1 MRKSLLSGFLACSVF
16 AISFCTHAQNKT
28 VVFKGAL
35 IYTVAGSPI
44 DKGVLIIKDGKIIAV
59 GDASTS
65 IPSDAQVIDATNKVI
80 IPGIVDTHSH
90 IGSPAGGDN
99 SNALNPEVRVLD
111 AVNPESSSF
120 KKALAGG
127 ITTANIMPG
136 SGHLM
141 SGQTIYVK
149 LRDTN
154 TIEGLL
160 EVNEKGVF
168 GGMKMA
174 NGTNSMRGTNG
185 FPGTRAK
192 SAAMDRELYLKAVEY
207 KKKIDSAKGNASK
220 MPERDLRMEAMVEV
234 LEGKRIVH
242 FHTHKMNDILTV
254 LRLQKEFGFRVVL
267 HHVSEAWKVVNEIAK
282 AGVPCSV
289 INIDAP
295 GGKLEAMN
303 CSPKTAGI
311 LAKAGVL
318 VAIHTDD
325 PITDSRFL
333 MRSAAISVREGMS
346 RQKALEALTIA
357 GAKML
362 DLGSKVGSLEK
373 GKDAD
378 FVILSGDPFS
388 VYTHVEQTW
397 VEGKKRFDRSDPTD
411 RKFAVGGYKVYTP
424 EGADDDDDGVRNSE
438 WNDGNR

>member
-1 MRKSLLSGFLACSVF
+1 MKKHLLAGVLVNLLLLLDLHG
-16 AISFCTHAQNKT
+16 HAQDRPIA
-28 VVFKGAL
+28 FKGAL
-35 IYTVAGSPI
+35 IYPVTGPAI
-44 DKGVLIIKDGKIIAV
+44 EKGILIVQKGRILAV
-59 GDASTS
+59 GDATTS
-65 IPSDAQVIDATNKVI
+65 IPSDAEVVDATGKVI

-90 IGSPAGGDN
+90 IGGPEGGDN

-111 AVNPESSSF
+111 AVNPSSNSF

-141 SGQTIYVK
+141 SGQTIYLKMRQSV
-149 LRDTN
+149 D
-154 TIEGLL
+154 IEGML
-160 EVNEKGVF
+160 EVNEKGVY

-192 SAAMDRELYLKAVEY
+192 SAAMDRELFVKAVEY
-207 KKKIDSAKGNASK
+207 KKKMDSAIAKKDSTK
-220 MPERDLRMEAMVEV
+220 MPERDLRMESLVEV
-234 LEGKRIVH
+234 LEGRRIVH
-242 FHTHKMNDILTV
+242 FHTHKLNDILTV
-254 LRLQKEFGFRVVL
+254 LRLKKKFGFRVVL
-267 HHVSEAWKVVNEIAK
+267 HHVSEAWKVIDAIAA
-282 AGVPCSV
+282 AGVPCSI

-303 CSPKTAGI
+303 FSPKNGA
-311 LAKAGVL
+311 LLEKAGVP

-333 MRSAAISVREGMS
+333 MRSAALSVREGMS

-357 GAKML
+357 GARML
-362 DLGSKVGSLEK
+362 DLGSRIGSLEK

-378 FVILSGDPFS
+378 FVILTGDPFS

-397 VEGKKRFDRSDPTD
+397 VEGLKRYDRSIPSDKT
-411 RKFAVGGYKVYTP
+411 FAVGGYKVYTP
-424 EGADDDDDGVRNSE
+424 EGAQEDDDKDYE
-438 WNDGNR
+438 WSDER

>member
-1 MRKSLLSGFLACSVF
+1 MFMRKSLLTGFF
-16 AISFCTHAQNKT
+16 ASCMMTVLFSHAQDKT
-28 VVFKGAL
+28 IAFKGAL
-35 IYTVAGSPI
+35 IYTASGNPI
-44 DKGVLIIKDGKIIAV
+44 NNGVLIVQNGKIIAV

-65 IPSDAQVIDATNKVI
+65 IPPDAQVIDATNKVI

-90 IGSPAGGDN
+90 IGGPAGGDN

-149 LRDTN
+149 LRDAN

-192 SAAMDRELYLKAVEY
+192 SAAMDRELYLKAIDY
-207 KKKIDSAKGNASK
+207 KKKIDSAKGVASK
-220 MPERDLRMEAMVEV
+220 MPERDLRMEALVEV
-234 LEGKRIVH
+234 LEGKRVVH

-254 LRLQKEFGFRVVL
+254 LRLQKEFGVRVVL
-267 HHVSEAWKVVNEIAK
+267 HHVSEGWKVVNEIAK
-282 AGVPCSV
+282 AGVPCSI

-303 CSPKTAGI
+303 CSPKTGGI
-311 LAKAGVL
+311 LEKA
-318 VAIHTDD
+318 
-325 PITDSRFL
+325 
-333 MRSAAISVREGMS
+333 
-346 RQKALEALTIA
+346 
-357 GAKML
+357 
-362 DLGSKVGSLEK
+362 
-373 GKDAD
+373 
-378 FVILSGDPFS
+378 
-388 VYTHVEQTW
+388 
-397 VEGKKRFDRSDPTD
+397 D
-411 RKFAVGGYKVYTP
+411 RK
-424 EGADDDDDGVRNSE
+424 
-438 WNDGNR
+438 

>member
-1 MRKSLLSGFLACSVF
+1 MRRSLFTVFCIACLLAFSSYGTAQEKPV
-16 AISFCTHAQNKT
+16 AI
-28 VVFKGAL
+28 KGAT
-35 IYTVAGSPI
+35 IYTVTGSTI
-44 DKGVLIIKDGKIIAV
+44 ANGILIVQNGKIIAV
-59 GDASTS
+59 GDAST
-65 IPSDAQVIDATNKVI
+65 PVPPDAQVMDATGKII

-90 IGSPAGGDN
+90 IGGPAGGDN

-111 AVNPESSSF
+111 AVNPESNDF
-120 KKALAGG
+120 KKALSGG
-127 ITTANIMPG
+127 VTTVNIMPG

-149 LRDTN
+149 LREAN

-160 EVNEKGVF
+160 EVNEKGIY

-174 NGTNSMRGTNG
+174 NGTNSMRGTGG
-185 FPGTRAK
+185 FPGTRSK
-192 SAAMDRELYLKAVEY
+192 SAAMDRELFLKAVEY
-207 KKKIDSAKGNASK
+207 KKKVDSAKGVVSK

-234 LEGKRIVH
+234 LEGKRVVH

-267 HHVSEAWKVVNEIAK
+267 HHVSEGWKVADEIAK
-282 AGVPCSV
+282 AGVPCSI

-295 GGKLEAMN
+295 GGKLEAMK
-303 CSPKTAGI
+303 CSPKTGGV
-311 LAKAGVL
+311 LEKAGVL

-333 MRSAAISVREGMS
+333 IRSAALSVREGMS
-346 RQKALEALTIA
+346 RQKALEALTIS

-362 DLGSKVGSLEK
+362 DLSSKVGSLEK

-397 VEGKKRFDRSDPTD
+397 VEGKKRFDRSIPSD
-411 RKFAVGGYKVYTP
+411 KLFAVGGYKVYTP
-424 EGADDDDDGVRNSE
+424 EGAMDDDDK
-438 WNDGNR
+438 

>member
-1 MRKSLLSGFLACSVF
+1 MNQSLLKGIFVATLTAAELICHSQDKP
-16 AISFCTHAQNKT
+16 I
-28 VVFKGAL
+28 VFKGAL
-35 IYTVAGSPI
+35 IYTVTGKPI
-44 DKGVLIIKDGKIIAV
+44 ENGILIVQNGKIVAV
-59 GDASTS
+59 GDANTAV
-65 IPSDAQVIDATNKVI
+65 PADAQIVDVSNKVM
-80 IPGIVDTHSH
+80 IPGIIDTHSH
-90 IGSPAGGDN
+90 IGNPAGGDN
-99 SNALNPEVRVLD
+99 SNPLNPEVRVLD
-111 AVNPESSSF
+111 AVNPESSSL

-127 ITTANIMPG
+127 ITTVNIMPG

-149 LRDTN
+149 LRESHTV
-154 TIEGLL
+154 EGLL
-160 EVNEKGVF
+160 EVNEKGVY

-192 SAAMDRELYLKAVEY
+192 SAALDRELYIKALEY
-207 KKKIDSAKGNASK
+207 KKKLDSLKANPSK
-220 MPERDLRMEAMVEV
+220 SFERDLRMESLVEV

-267 HHVSEAWKVVNEIAK
+267 HHVSEGWKVVKEIAQ
-282 AGVPCSV
+282 AGVPCSI

-303 CSPKTAGI
+303 FSPKTGGILEKAGI
-311 LAKAGVL
+311 L

-325 PITDSRFL
+325 PITDSRFIL
-333 MRSAAISVREGMS
+333 RSAALSVREGMS
-346 RQKALEALTIA
+346 RQKALEALTIS

-362 DLGSKVGSLEK
+362 DLSSKVGSLEK

-378 FVILSGDPFS
+378 LVILTGDPFS

-397 VEGKKRFDRSDPTD
+397 VEGKKRFDRNDPAD
-411 RKFAVGGYKVYTP
+411 KLFAVGGYKIYTP
-424 EGADDDDDGVRNSE
+424 ENAVDDLHHNEWNDDDDK
-438 WNDGNR
+438 

>member
-1 MRKSLLSGFLACSVF
+1 MRKSLFMGLLASCLIGINVSGQ
-16 AISFCTHAQNKT
+16 TQGKT
-28 VVFKGAL
+28 IVFKGAL
-35 IYTVAGSPI
+35 IYPVTGAPI
-44 DKGVLIIKDGKIIAV
+44 EKGVLIVQDGKILSV
-59 GDASTS
+59 GDAST
-65 IPSDAQVIDATNKVI
+65 PVPANATVFDVSNKVI

-90 IGSPAGGDN
+90 IGGPEGGDN

-111 AVNPESSSF
+111 AVNPSSNSF
-120 KKALAGG
+120 RKALAGG
-127 ITTANIMPG
+127 ITTANVMPG

-141 SGQTIYVK
+141 SGQTIYLKMREANV
-149 LRDTN
+149 
-154 TIEGLL
+154 IEDML
-160 EVNEKGVF
+160 EVNEKGVY

-174 NGTNSMRGTNG
+174 NGTNSMRGTGG

-192 SAAMDRELYLKAVEY
+192 SAAMDRELFIKAVEY
-207 KKKIDSAKGNASK
+207 KKKVDSAKNDASK
-220 MPERDLRMEAMVEV
+220 MPERDLRMEALMEV

-267 HHVSEAWKVVNEIAK
+267 HHVSEAWKVTDAIAK
-282 AGVPCSV
+282 AGVPCSI

-303 CSPKTAGI
+303 FSPKNGAI
-311 LAKAGVL
+311 LEKAGVA

-333 MRSAAISVREGMS
+333 LRSAAIGIREGMS

-357 GAKML
+357 GARML
-362 DLGSKVGSLEK
+362 DLGSKIGSLEK

-397 VEGKKRFDRSDPTD
+397 VEGLKRFDRADPSD
-411 RKFAVGGYKVYTP
+411 KLFAVGGYKVYTP
-424 EGADDDDDGVRNSE
+424 ENNADELHHNE
-438 WNDGNR
+438 WNDENQ